1 MNIVKCPGCSQTFD
15 QGISIKAHQRTCA
28 GLRLI
33 GQKRINKRLQNAQKH
48 EVVKIARIEGQSM
61 DDIVEE
67 RRVLREEPD
76 DNIIQYPSEAPNP
89 NLLAGPSTVSRNTH
103 H

>member
-1 MNIVKCPGCSQTFD
+1 
-15 QGISIKAHQRTCA
+15 
-28 GLRLI
+28 
-33 GQKRINKRLQNAQKH
+33 
-48 EVVKIARIEGQSM
+48 M